1 MLLGALLEAT
11 FAFANPQQNGNHPL
25 DLQRMFMGDEKPLF
39 LVEVALRT
47 TIIFVYTL
55 VLLRML
61 GKRGVAQLSLFEVTI
76 IIGLGSAVGDPMF
89 QADVPL
95 VHAMLVITIIIF
107 LYRGFTVL
115 IRRSQSFEKFVE
127 GTPSCLVSG
136 GRLELEALTA
146 ERISQ
151 EELFE
156 ILRVA
161 GITHLGEVKR
171 AYLEQSGQLSIFS
184 YPPKEI
190 VAGLPIVPPWD
201 ISDKKAIEATK
212 EAVDPGTYAC
222 RMCGEVAKPDVRR
235 ALPTCP
241 KCEGREWLVASTE
254 PLGPNVTGAARD

>member
-1 MLLGALLEAT
+1 MVTGAVLESVTLLT
-11 FAFANPQQNGNHPL
+11 PVNPL

-39 LVEVALRT
+39 LVEVAIRT

-55 VLLRML
+55 LLLRML

-89 QADVPL
+89 GADVPL
-95 VHAMLVITIIIF
+95 VHAMLVIGIIVF
-107 LYRGFTVL
+107 LYRLFTSL
-115 IRRSQSFEKFVE
+115 IRRSERFEKFVE
-127 GTPSCLVSG
+127 GTPSCLLSN
-136 GRLELEALTA
+136 GRVELKALNA

-171 AYLEQSGQLSIFS
+171 AYLEQSGQLSIFAF
-184 YPPKEI
+184 PPNEI

-201 ISDKKAIEATK
+201 LSEKKPLLANEEPVA
-212 EAVDPGTYAC
+212 AGSYAC
-222 RMCGEVAKPDVRR
+222 RFCGEILSPEVRR
-235 ALPTCP
+235 ALPPCP
-241 KCEGREWLVASTE
+241 RCEQREWLAATKE
-254 PLGPNVTGAARD
+254 PLGPAVKGAARD

>member
-1 MLLGALLEAT
+1 MVTGALLESVT
-11 FAFANPQQNGNHPL
+11 SLTPANPL

-39 LVEVALRT
+39 LVEIAIRT

-55 VLLRML
+55 FLLRLL

-95 VHAMLVITIIIF
+95 VHAMLVIGIIVL
-107 LYRGFTVL
+107 LYRLFMAL
-115 IRRSQSFEKFVE
+115 IRRSETFEKFVE
-127 GTPSCLVSG
+127 GTPSCVMSN
-136 GRLELEALTA
+136 GRVEVATLHA
-146 ERISQ
+146 ERISP

-184 YPPKEI
+184 FPPNEV

-201 ISDKKAIEATK
+201 ISDKKAIKGNADPV
-212 EAVDPGTYAC
+212 APGTYAC
-222 RMCGEVAKPDVRR
+222 RFCGEIAKPEVRR
-235 ALPTCP
+235 ALPPCP
-241 KCEGREWLVASTE
+241 RCKECEWLVATKE
-254 PLGPNVTGAARD
+254 PLGPDVTGAARD